1 VTPPAGSSGRPG
13 GAERLLRHTLETR
26 EDAFMGILRL
36 DGLVAVVTGAGSGIG
51 LATAEAMLAEGGRVV
66 ALDLV
71 PPARRDGLLSL
82 RCDVTDQ
89 ASVDA
94 AVGATVAEFGGID
107 VLVNNAG
114 IGAQGTVE
122 DNDLGEWQRVFD
134 VNVFG
139 MVRMSKACLPHL
151 RQSRQPAIV
160 NTASIV
166 SWTGLPQRACYGA
179 SKGAV
184 YALTLAMAADCAPH
198 RIRVNCVCPGTV
210 DTPWVSR
217 LLASAADPDA
227 ARASL
232 IARQPIGRLGRAEEV
247 AAAIVYLASPAAGY
261 VTGSALQI
269 DGGTHG
275 FLVPAAAR

>member
-1 VTPPAGSSGRPG
+1 MS
-13 GAERLLRHTLETR
+13 L
-26 EDAFMGILRL
+26 LRL

-51 LATAEAMLAEGGRVV
+51 LATAAAMLSEGVRVA
-66 ALDLV
+66 ALDV
-71 PPARRDGLLSL
+71 APPRAREGLLPL
-82 RCDVTDQ
+82 VCDITDHT
-89 ASVDA
+89 AVDA
-94 AVGATVAEFGGID
+94 AVAAVVAQCGGID
-107 VLVNNAG
+107 ILVNNAG

-122 DNDLGEWQRVFD
+122 DNDLDVWQRVFD

-139 MVRMSKACLPHL
+139 MVRMSRACLPHL
-151 RQSRQPAIV
+151 RRSRHPAIV

-184 YALTLAMAADCAPH
+184 YALTLAMAADCAAD

-210 DTPWVSR
+210 DTPWVGR
-217 LLASAADPDA
+217 LLAASGDPQA
-227 ARASL
+227 ARANL
-232 IARQPIGRLGRAEEV
+232 IARQPIGRLGTAEEI
-247 AAAIVYLASPAAGY
+247 AAAITYLASPAAGY

-275 FLVPAAAR
+275 FVVPPAGRR